1 MRTRTRLILFI
12 CIAFIGIQ
20 CSSEKTGTT
29 YQLYYLGGQSNMDG
43 YGLVGELPEDL
54 NTPVKGVR
62 IFHGNPVPDGGDADG
77 RGLWTELVPGH
88 GAGFQ
93 SDGDTNTYTER
104 FGVELTFTKKFLEL
118 NPDSKIA
125 LIKYSRG
132 GTSIA
137 IEAAAHFGCWDP
149 DYNTGTGINQYDH
162 FLATVRNAMDIKDID
177 GDGKV
182 DKLIP
187 RGILWM
193 QGESDANHTKIV
205 ARRYEENLKRLMDLI
220 RAVFRIDDL
229 PVVIGRISDSGQAK
243 DGKVWDYGYIVRK
256 AQEEFVRKDAKA
268 ALVTSTD
275 DYSYSDPWH
284 YDTKGFLDLGE
295 KFAKALFDL
304 QTEQEVNK

>member
-1 MRTRTRLILFI
+1 MRTRTWLILFI
-12 CIAFIGIQ
+12 CIAFIWIQ

-54 NTPVKGVR
+54 NIPVKGVR
-62 IFHGNPVPDGGDADG
+62 IFHGNPAPDGGETDG

-104 FGVELTFTKKFLEL
+104 FGIELTFTKKLLEL

-132 GTSIA
+132 GTSLA
-137 IEAAAHFGCWDP
+137 IEAAAHFGCWNP
-149 DYNTGTGINQYDH
+149 DYHSDTGINQYDH

-205 ARRYEENLKRLMDLI
+205 AGRYEGNLKRLMDLI

-295 KFAKALFDL
+295 KFAEAMVEI
-304 QTEQEVNK
+304 QTDSRN